1 MKIEA
6 LTVALRPRTAWE
18 AVELGTALVR
28 THAGAVWKPWLLLSV
43 PVLLLLN
50 LLTWSI
56 GAVWLAGLLMWW
68 LKPVFDQ
75 SVLFVLSRAVFGDV
89 PGTGAAVAAP
99 WRWGRHWWLP
109 YLTWRR
115 LSPARSLYL
124 PVDLLEGARG
134 DVARQRRSAIGAPVY
149 GVAALLTAV
158 CLEFIAALAIGIVL
172 SVWMFVPEQWL
183 PESARWAGALLE
195 SAPDWLMITFNLVAW
210 AATCVIEPFYVG
222 AGLGLYLN
230 RRTEIEAWDIEI
242 VLRRLRTRLT
252 AAAPLALVLVLA
264 VLAAGLLPMAPARA
278 QDAAIAPS
286 TAPSSGARAL
296 PVVAPSPGTPTNAPA
311 LPPERDES
319 SEDDDAGRVA
329 EAAAAGEEA
338 DAAAAAGKKK
348 PRRKAEV
355 VRPPT
360 LPPVF
365 GPQFVDDA
373 GLRKAVKQAYADP
386 SVTPKRKVMRWQPRE
401 KDTPSDKK
409 IRNPAMEKF
418 LAALAGAAAAIGE
431 YGLWVLLGL
440 LVLALLVTAPRWLPW
455 LRTGVSMPRRQH
467 GHVHEQ
473 DAPPP
478 APLPEDP
485 VSAIRRLWLA
495 GRARD
500 ALALM
505 YRASVAAMSVRA
517 DVMLVPGATEAQCL
531 RASRRMPEAADR
543 EAFADAVRLWQY
555 AAYAG
560 RLPTQDEFDGVLG
573 ACRQRFG
580 WPA

>member
-6 LTVALRPRTAWE
+6 LTVTLRPRTAWE

-28 THAGAVWKPWLLLSV
+28 THAAAVWKPWLLLSV

-56 GAVWLAGLLMWW
+56 GAAWLAGLLMWW

-75 SVLFVLSRAVFGDV
+75 CVLFVLSRAVFGDV
-89 PGTGAAVAAP
+89 PGTAAAVAAP
-99 WRWGRHWWLP
+99 WRWGRRWWLP

-115 LSPARSLYL
+115 LSPARSTYL

-134 DVARQRRSAIGAPVY
+134 DVARQRRNAIGAPVY
-149 GVAALLTAV
+149 GVAALLTVV
-158 CLEFIAALAIGIVL
+158 CLEFIAAVALGIVM

-183 PESARWAGALLE
+183 PESARWAGAVLE
-195 SAPDWLMITFNLVAW
+195 SAPDWLLITFNLVVW
-210 AATCVIEPFYVG
+210 AATSVIEPFYVG
-222 AGLGLYLN
+222 AGFGLYLN

-252 AAAPLALVLVLA
+252 AAAPLALLLA
-264 VLAAGLLPMAPARA
+264 VLGAGLLPMAPAHA
-278 QDAAIAPS
+278 QDAANALP
-286 TAPSSGARAL
+286 TGARAAGTPPARAL
-296 PVVAPSPGTPTNAPA
+296 PVVATSPGTPTNAPTNAPA
-311 LPPERDES
+311 LPPQDDS
-319 SEDDDAGRVA
+319 DDDDDDDARR
-329 EAAAAGEEA
+329 AAADDDSAG
-338 DAAAAAGKKK
+338 K
-348 PRRKAEV
+348 PRRKAQV
-355 VRPPT
+355 AHPPT

-386 SVTPKRKVMRWQPRE
+386 SVTPKRRVTKWVPRDE
-401 KDTPSDKK
+401 DTPKAK
-409 IRNPAMEKF
+409 QIENPAMKKF
-418 LAALAGAAAAIGE
+418 LAAFGTAVAAIGE
-431 YGLWVLLGL
+431 YGLWGLLGV
-440 LVLALLVTAPRWLPW
+440 LVVVLLVTAPRWLPW
-455 LRTGVSMPRRQH
+455 LRSGVSMPRRQH
-467 GHVHEQ
+467 GQVHEQ
-473 DAPPP
+473 EVPPP
-478 APLPEDP
+478 APLPDDP
-485 VSAIRRLWLA
+485 ASAIRRLWLA
-495 GRARD
+495 GRPRD

-517 DVMLVPGATEAQCL
+517 DVVLVPGATEAQCL

-573 ACRQRFG
+573 ACGQRFG